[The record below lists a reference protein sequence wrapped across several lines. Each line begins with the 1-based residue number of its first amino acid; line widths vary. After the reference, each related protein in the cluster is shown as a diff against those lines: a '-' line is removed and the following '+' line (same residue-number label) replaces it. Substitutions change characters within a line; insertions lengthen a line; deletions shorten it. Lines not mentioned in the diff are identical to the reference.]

1 MRRYL
6 YDGSFDGF
14 LCAAARALAD
24 EPGAGI
30 SPAGGG
36 QGELFVED
44 IPVVTD
50 TRISRALLGRFAR
63 AAGREE
69 ADSLLVAQASSDPDA
84 PAQLL
89 KYIRRTLASGSSA
102 AGDISRPEVLAVGRI
117 RDRVMTEINKF
128 MGFVRFRKAGE
139 GLYYAPIEP
148 DSNIV
153 GLIGPHFADRFRD
166 QAFLIHDLKRG
177 IAFWRDARRDA
188 GRGARQ
194 GGNFGIA
201 ETPSLP
207 PGLSSALE
215 ANRDNVQEMWREYF
229 TRIAIPHRRNPLLQ
243 ARLMPRRY
251 WKHLTEVQDKVKGK

>member
-1 MRRYL
+1 MTRCI

-24 EPGAGI
+24 APDAGI
-30 SPAGGG
+30 APAGGA
-36 QGELFVED
+36 QGELFMED

-50 TRISRALLGRFAR
+50 TRVSRAFLRRFAS

-69 ADSLLVAQASSDPDA
+69 ADSLLIAQASSDPDA
-84 PAQLL
+84 PGLLL
-89 KYIRRTLASGSSA
+89 KYIRRTLASGSA
-102 AGDISRPEVLAVGRI
+102 VAGDVSSPEILAVARI
-117 RDRVMTEINKF
+117 RDRVMLEINKF

-139 GLYYAPIEP
+139 ELYYASFEP

-177 IAFWRDARRDA
+177 IAFWRDARRGA
-188 GRGARQ
+188 LKSGRGS
-194 GGNFGIA
+194 GIA
-201 ETPSLP
+201 EIPSLP
-207 PGLSSALE
+207 PELSAALE
-215 ANRDNVQEMWREYF
+215 TNRDNVQAMWREYF
-229 TRIAIPHRRNPLLQ
+229 KRIAIPQRRNQALQ
-243 ARLMPRRY
+243 AKLMPRRY